1 MNNIKVILTCKLLYA
16 KALKKYS
23 SEYIKD
29 FYFMIDDH
37 YSKEFVEIEE
47 ELKGF
52 CKGFFY
58 SSDVYKFLSD
68 DLNIKGEIPSEII
81 KYYPPSIKTVM
92 PLYFRS
98 KGYDKFIYLDDDI
111 IITANIDH
119 WFDLS
124 SAKYKETTS
133 HIRADWEYQSLVK
146 WLDISR
152 EEFHNNCLINSGHF
166 MMPLN
171 FDYDKYLTYLDQYF
185 NNEIKVSRLKHS
197 FENGFHS
204 SDWMYEQRFLGFIF
218 YKLFDNTTLLN
229 KDCCL
234 AYMRNMKISYILK
247 RKIIHFPLSKKTK
260 ALVYARL
267 DDVMNKRVETLGE
280 VISELFEIDGF
291 TFTNK
296 LDAGLYLGGETNK
309 TREEIMQILN
319 TPEKMA
325 DFYLSKRK
333 KHSKLKSFVK

>member
-23 SEYIKD
+23 SEHIKD
-29 FYFMIDDH
+29 FYFMIDDY
-37 YSKEFVEIEE
+37 YSKEFVEIEK

-68 DLNIKGEIPSEII
+68 DLNIKGKIPSEII

-124 SAKYKETTS
+124 SAKYKETIS
-133 HIRADWEYQSLVK
+133 MVKENEMKSLSK
-146 WLDISR
+146 WCDIGC
-152 EEFHNNCLINSGHF
+152 EEFKKNCLINSGHF

-171 FDYDKYLTYLDQYF
+171 FDYDRYLTYLHQYF
-185 NNEIKVSRLKHS
+185 NNEIKVSRLKRS
-197 FENGFHS
+197 FEKGFHS
-204 SDWMYEQRFLGFIF
+204 FDWMYEQRFLGFIF
-218 YKLFDNTTLLN
+218 YKLFDNTSLLN
-229 KDCCL
+229 KDCYL
-234 AYMRNMKISYILK
+234 AYMRNMKVAYIIK
-247 RKIIHFPLSKKTK
+247 RKVIHFPLGSKTK
-260 ALVYARL
+260 AMVYARL
-267 DDVMNKRVETLGE
+267 DDIMNARVETLGE
-280 VISELFEIDGF
+280 IITETFEIDGII
-291 TFTNK
+291 FTNK

-309 TREEIMQILN
+309 TREDIVEILD
-319 TPEKMA
+319 TTEKMA
-325 DFYLSKRK
+325 DFYLTKRK